1 MRWRSWTTSRAGG
14 IRTCPRPRPSTSW
27 TSARGARR
35 HPRLPH
41 TSRRMLIAECSSQNA
56 HRRMLIA
63 ECSSQNAYRR
73 MLIAECL
80 YFARDNPQAKG
91 PAETRAL
98 AARELAAREVDD
110 EGGPFAQAA
119 LHGNPTAVV
128 LGYVL
133 DDGEPQSSPA
143 RRLGA
148 RLVHAIEAF
157 EDARQLGLGDADAG
171 VGDPNHDLRTLKA
184 ARHLHPPA
192 RRGVVHG
199 VIH

>member
-41 TSRRMLIAECSSQNA
+41 TS
-56 HRRMLIA
+56 RRMLIA

-128 LGYVL
+128 LGYML

-171 VGDPNHDLRTLKA
+171 VGDPNQDLRTLKA

-192 RRGVVHG
+192 
-199 VIH
+199 

>member
-41 TSRRMLIAECSSQNA
+41 TS
-56 HRRMLIA
+56 
-63 ECSSQNAYRR
+63 RR

-157 EDARQLGLGDADAG
+157 EYARQLGIGDADAG
-171 VGDPNHDLRTLKA
+171 VGDPNQDLRTLKA